1 MGYYSTL
8 LLAATTRLSRC
19 HGSVKRLLQR
29 SVFLVLGS
37 ATAVTFGAPAQAEVL
52 TALSFDLDES
62 RASQVMATQELSQPT
77 VDSLDG
83 VAYVAAST
91 GVAKSYAGHPA
102 IAADGIDPSGID
114 QKSSSS
120 SVLTAPGDSVA
131 MAPSTS
137 PGPKSSTDPIP
148 AQWWDEGSDS
158 PIAVAIGNAEGTRQ
172 PDGTKNSA
180 YYWHQDPGNGADNF
194 GTFSYQHFPFE
205 RTSAVRAEASVTAK
219 REVAAAQSLPEIADQ
234 EQMQRLRGFY
244 RQLQHQAQEH
254 GLVLTPLE
262 ILNGL
267 DLINQSEA
275 AGLSEGGYI
284 DRLVKMRSLED
295 DVEEQIKEAR
305 SWSYWHPER
314 QAWDAPG
321 LGNGY
326 QNVRRDQD
334 RRFEAVKRA
343 MEEYIPNGKVL
354 VAQLPNSVQSQSQED
369 RQDWV
374 SEENLLAAAARV
386 TQADALS
393 FGLSQVAAMTG
404 FGQ

>member
-1 MGYYSTL
+1 MGYFTL
-8 LLAATTRLSRC
+8 LLTATNHLSRRALQANK
-19 HGSVKRLLQR
+19 GLQR
-29 SVFLVLGS
+29 FVFIVLGS
-37 ATAVTFGAPAQAEVL
+37 AVAVAVGAPAQAEII
-52 TALSFDLDES
+52 TALSFELNES
-62 RASQVMATQELSQPT
+62 QGAQVRSIQPAAAISTQT
-77 VDSLDG
+77 V
-83 VAYVAAST
+83 V
-91 GVAKSYAGHPA
+91 KSYAGHPGQPSDIQTSMA
-102 IAADGIDPSGID
+102 IEPSSAQVSAVETPAI
-114 QKSSSS
+114 
-120 SVLTAPGDSVA
+120 TT
-131 MAPSTS
+131 STS
-137 PGPKSSTDPIP
+137 PGSKTSTDPIP
-148 AQWWDEGSDS
+148 AQWWEQGSDS

-172 PDGTKNSA
+172 PDGAKNSA

-205 RTSAVRAEASVTAK
+205 RTHAVRAEASVTGK

-234 EQMQRLRGFY
+234 EQMQRLRVFY
-244 RQLQHQAQEH
+244 RQLQRQAQEH

-284 DRLVKMRSLED
+284 DRLVKMRSLEE

-326 QNVRRDQD
+326 QNVRRDQN

-354 VAQLPNSVQSQSQED
+354 VAQAPHAQTQAATNE
-369 RQDWV
+369 QDWV
-374 SEENLLAAAARV
+374 TEENLVATAARV

-393 FGLSQVAAMTG
+393 FSLSKVVAMTG

>member
-1 MGYYSTL
+1 MGSSTL
-8 LLAATTRLSRC
+8 LLAAMTRFSYCALP
-19 HGSVKRLLQR
+19 VKQLLQR
-29 SVFLVLGS
+29 SILLVLGS
-37 ATAVTFGAPAQAEVL
+37 ATAVTFGAPAQAEII
-52 TALSFDLDES
+52 TALSFDLDTS
-62 RASQVMATQELSQPT
+62 RSNQTGVSQT
-77 VDSLDG
+77 VPAIGYFNGDAEVS
-83 VAYVAAST
+83 YAASS
-91 GVAKSYAGHPA
+91 VVVKSYADRPGEGAGVTVPVEKSDKSA
-102 IAADGIDPSGID
+102 IASASALAVEAI
-114 QKSSSS
+114 
-120 SVLTAPGDSVA
+120 
-131 MAPSTS
+131 APSTS
-137 PGPKSSTDPIP
+137 NISKSSTDPIP
-148 AQWWDEGSDS
+148 AQWWEQGSDS
-158 PIAVAIGNAEGTRQ
+158 PIAVVIGNAEGTRQ
-172 PDGTKNSA
+172 PDGAKNSA

-205 RTSAVRAEASVTAK
+205 RTSDVRAEASVTAK
-219 REVAAAQSLPEIADQ
+219 RDVAAAQSLPEIADQ

-244 RQLQHQAQEH
+244 RQLQHQAQEK

-275 AGLSEGGYI
+275 AGLAEGGYI
-284 DRLVKMRSLED
+284 DRLTKMRSLEE

-354 VAQLPNSVQSQSQED
+354 VAQMPHTAQAQPEKNHQT
-369 RQDWV
+369 WM
-374 SEENLLAAAARV
+374 SEENLLATAARV

-393 FGLSQVAAMTG
+393 FGLSKVVAMTG